1 MIVGVGV
8 ASAAD
13 LPLMRRAADA
23 LDPGVL
29 VRYYCTPDV
38 ADAGGPSC
46 DPSPDP
52 AAALVGDLVG
62 ERIDAA
68 VRGTLPANRTLALL
82 RAATGVDRLERV
94 ALLECA
100 DGRRFLLAPVGV
112 DEGWTVAEK
121 VALIGRGRELARL
134 LDLPP
139 GVGVLSGGRLGDLG
153 RHPAVDR
160 SMADAELAARLGD
173 GVHCEI
179 LIEEAVE
186 RCGLVIAPD
195 GIRGQPHLPD
205 PRLPRGRKRARSA
218 RNQYRAPI
226 YRHFARFA
234 RVRPGP
240 PARRDG
246 SSPRVRSDRRLRN
259 RKRSEL

>member
-23 LDPGVL
+23 LDPGIL

-38 ADAGGPSC
+38 ADVGGPSC

-68 VRGTLPANRTLALL
+68 VRGTLSANRTLALL

-94 ALLECA
+94 ALLESA
-100 DGRRFLLAPVGV
+100 DGRQFLLAPVGV

-134 LDLPP
+134 LALPP

-195 GIRGQPHLPD
+195 GISGNLIFRTLVHLGGGNGHGAPVTNIGPLFID
-205 PRLPRGRKRARSA
+205 TSRASHEYARALRLAARLVAARSE
-218 RNQYRAPI
+218 R
-226 YRHFARFA
+226 
-234 RVRPGP
+234 
-240 PARRDG
+240 
-246 SSPRVRSDRRLRN
+246 
-259 RKRSEL
+259 

>member
-1 MIVGVGV
+1 MIIGIGA
-8 ASAAD
+8 ASSRD
-13 LPLMRRAADA
+13 LPLMRRAADT
-23 LDPGVL
+23 LDPGTL
-29 VRYYCTPDV
+29 VRYYCTPDA
-38 ADAGGPSC
+38 ADEGGPSC
-46 DPSPDP
+46 AASPDP
-52 AAALVGDLVG
+52 AAALVRDLVE

-68 VRGTLPANRTLALL
+68 VRGTLPANHTLALL
-82 RAATGVDRLERV
+82 KEATGVARLERI

-121 VALIGRGRELARL
+121 VALIERGRDLARQ

-173 GVHCEI
+173 GEHCEI

-195 GIRGQPHLPD
+195 GIAGNLIFRTLAYLGGGNGHGAPVTNIRPVFIDTSRASHEYASALQLAAA
-205 PRLPRGRKRARSA
+205 LAGARSG
-218 RNQYRAPI
+218 R
-226 YRHFARFA
+226 
-234 RVRPGP
+234 
-240 PARRDG
+240 
-246 SSPRVRSDRRLRN
+246 
-259 RKRSEL
+259 

>member
-23 LDPGVL
+23 LDPGIL

-68 VRGTLPANRTLALL
+68 VRGTLPANHTLALL

-100 DGRRFLLAPVGV
+100 DGRQFLLAPVGV

-121 VALIGRGRELARL
+121 VELIGRGRELARL
-134 LDLPP
+134 LALPP

-195 GIRGQPHLPD
+195 GIAGNLIFRTLVHLGGGNAHGAPVTNIGTLFID
-205 PRLPRGRKRARSA
+205 TSRASHEYARALRLAVRLVAARSE
-218 RNQYRAPI
+218 R
-226 YRHFARFA
+226 
-234 RVRPGP
+234 
-240 PARRDG
+240 
-246 SSPRVRSDRRLRN
+246 
-259 RKRSEL
+259 

>member
-1 MIVGVGV
+1 MIVGIGA
-8 ASAAD
+8 ASAED
-13 LPLMRRAADA
+13 LPLMRRGAEA

-29 VRYYCTPDV
+29 VRFYCTPDA
-38 ADAGGPSC
+38 ADAGGLSC
-46 DPSPDP
+46 SASDDP
-52 AAALVGDLVG
+52 AGALIDDLVE

-82 RAATGVDRLERV
+82 RRATGVDRLERV

-121 VALIGRGRELARL
+121 VELIKRGRELARR

-160 SMADAELAARLGD
+160 SMADAELAARLG
-173 GVHCEI
+173 GGIHCEI

-186 RCGLVIAPD
+186 RCGLVVAPD
-195 GIRGQPHLPD
+195 GISGNLVFRTLVYLGGGNAHGAPVTNIGSVFIDTSRASHEYARPL
-205 PRLPRGRKRARSA
+205 RLAARLVAARSE
-218 RNQYRAPI
+218 R
-226 YRHFARFA
+226 
-234 RVRPGP
+234 
-240 PARRDG
+240 
-246 SSPRVRSDRRLRN
+246 
-259 RKRSEL
+259 

>member
-1 MIVGVGV
+1 MIIGIGA
-8 ASAAD
+8 ASARD
-13 LPLMRRAADA
+13 LPLLRRAAAA
-23 LDPGVL
+23 LDPGIL
-29 VRYYCTPDV
+29 VRIYCTPEV
-38 ADAGGPSC
+38 AADGGPSC
-46 DPSPDP
+46 AASPDP
-52 AAALVGDLVG
+52 AAALVADLVA

-68 VRGTLPANRTLALL
+68 VRGTLPANRTLARLKE
-82 RAATGVDRLERV
+82 ATGVDRLERV

-121 VALIGRGRELARL
+121 IALIERGRELARL
-134 LDLPP
+134 LGLPP

-173 GVHCEI
+173 AEHCEI

-195 GIRGQPHLPD
+195 GIAGNLIFRTLAYLGGGNGHGAAVTNIRAVFIDTSRASVEYVSALG
-205 PRLPRGRKRARSA
+205 LAATLAAARSG
-218 RNQYRAPI
+218 R
-226 YRHFARFA
+226 
-234 RVRPGP
+234 
-240 PARRDG
+240 
-246 SSPRVRSDRRLRN
+246 
-259 RKRSEL
+259 